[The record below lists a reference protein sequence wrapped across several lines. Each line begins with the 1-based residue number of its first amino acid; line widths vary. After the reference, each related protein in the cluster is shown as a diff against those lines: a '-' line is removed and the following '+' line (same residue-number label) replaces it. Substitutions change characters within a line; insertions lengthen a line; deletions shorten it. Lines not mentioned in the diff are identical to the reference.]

1 MLKNSMSRVSY
12 IYLYIWFECIYQN
25 ECKLLKKKLS
35 KLCCGRKLALYE
47 FALCNSS
54 TIQCWG
60 SGSGSVG
67 SATFWVSRSWS
78 AKICGWTDPDSRGK
92 ISTSLLITK
101 FYKINEWIKFKLE
114 LDSKQWFFSFFYF
127 LLSLFSFYMF
137 LFQRRLQKPVVRWGM
152 LRRILY

>member
-1 MLKNSMSRVSY
+1 MNVNYWKKNCQNYVVAENL
-12 IYLYIWFECIYQN
+12 LYMN
-25 ECKLLKKKLS
+25 LLYATVQQYKIFFQ
-35 KLCCGRKLALYE
+35 R
-47 FALCNSS
+47 
-54 TIQCWG
+54 WG